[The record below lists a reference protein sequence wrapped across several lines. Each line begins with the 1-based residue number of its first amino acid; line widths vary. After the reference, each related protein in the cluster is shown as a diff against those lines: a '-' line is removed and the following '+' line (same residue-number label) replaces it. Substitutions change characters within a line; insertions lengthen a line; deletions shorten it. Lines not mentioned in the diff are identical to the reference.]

1 MAHCPSPFLRR
12 TPAANWRWARR
23 RRPRRQW
30 PSSGSARLTTCC
42 PIRSGGGC
50 TTRNWPS
57 CARRGNVSRRPRCIE
72 SRWPSLSASFE
83 RSAHIARPR
92 SATNR
97 LLNSRAQVIT
107 LKTQDVPHILACSH
121 TRAPP
126 QVWAELLAAIH
137 RDAYVA
143 TDAVTQ
149 AILNDLR
156 IRGDPL
162 TVALNR
168 RRFAVPLA
176 LFLPSGEVKQ
186 V

>member
-1 MAHCPSPFLRR
+1 MSLALSTQDTCSKLALG
-12 TPAANWRWARR
+12 AAAEAEATVAFQRVGEAYDVLSDPERR
-23 RRPRRQW
+23 RLHDQKLAELRSQRQRFKE
-30 PSSGSARLTTCC
+30 AALHRKQM
-42 PIRSGGGC
+42 
-50 TTRNWPS
+50 
-57 CARRGNVSRRPRCIE
+57 AE
-72 SRWPSLSASFE
+72 FE
-83 RSAHIARPR
+83 RSVRAERPYC
-92 SATNR
+92 S
-97 LLNSRAQVIT
+97 AQVRDEPPPEFARSSNYA
-107 LKTQDVPHILACSH
+107 QDVPHILACSH

>member
-1 MAHCPSPFLRR
+1 MA
-12 TPAANWRWARR
+12 
-23 RRPRRQW
+23 
-30 PSSGSARLTTCC
+30 
-42 PIRSGGGC
+42 
-50 TTRNWPS
+50 
-57 CARRGNVSRRPRCIE
+57 E
-72 SRWPSLSASFE
+72 FE
-83 RSAHIARPR
+83 RGVRAERPYC
-92 SATNR
+92 S
-97 LLNSRAQVIT
+97 AQVREPLLICA
-107 LKTQDVPHILACSH
+107 QDEPHILACSH
-121 TRAPP
+121 PRAPP
-126 QVWAELLAAIH
+126 QVWAELFAAIH

-156 IRGDPL
+156 IRGDPR